1 VRPIIP
7 TLPFNIPDSKRP
19 LNPMMPIGA
28 RGATAG
34 PTGKEAGFFNISAT
48 GQPLSPIVNE
58 IVNFGWEYV
67 YHCHI
72 LSHEE
77 MDMMRPVSVHVT
89 SLPPTAPASLS
100 AIHMNDVSRKVVL
113 RWSDGTAVDYS
124 RPSTWGDRHNEIG
137 YRIERADLVNNR
149 PGAFSRV
156 GTALANSTTFTDSS
170 ADPAKTYVYRVTAWN
185 EGGETS
191 SDTLTVP
198 GVRLAR
204 VVVGA
209 NPASSTRGS
218 NVRFSVSVLPSS
230 GTGTPTGTVTLT
242 VSNPNTP
249 SPLVITATL
258 SRGGA
263 NIDTAL
269 LTGGVNTVVA
279 SYSGDATFLDAV
291 SAPITVQTA
300 PRATSTA
307 VASNLNPAPSGAPIT
322 YTAVVSG
329 GSLGTVTFTID
340 GVDGVPVPLAAGRA
354 TTVVPALSVGSHTVR
369 ATYSGSFNALGSTSP
384 TLTQTVAKATTRT
397 LLVASSSSAPVGSR
411 VTFTAAVSVVAPGAG
426 PPGGTVLFKG
436 DNGAVLAA
444 AVPVN
449 GSGQAV
455 FSTTSLAAGIR
466 QVVAVYSGSPTHNS
480 STSAVIKVTIR

>member
-1 VRPIIP
+1 
-7 TLPFNIPDSKRP
+7 
-19 LNPMMPIGA
+19 
-28 RGATAG
+28 
-34 PTGKEAGFFNISAT
+34 
-48 GQPLSPIVNE
+48 
-58 IVNFGWEYV
+58 
-67 YHCHI
+67 
-72 LSHEE
+72 
-77 MDMMRPVSVHVT
+77 MMRPVSVHVT

-100 AIHMNDVSRKVVL
+100 AIHMNDASRKVVL

-124 RPSTWGDRHNEIG
+124 RPSTWGDRRNEIG
-137 YRIERADLVNNR
+137 YRIERADMVNNR
-149 PGAFSRV
+149 PGAFSEV
-156 GTALANSTTFTDSS
+156 GAALANSTTFTDSS

-191 SDTLTVP
+191 SDTLTVL

-209 NPASSTRGS
+209 NPVSSTRGK
-218 NVRFSVSVLPSS
+218 NVRFSVNVLPSS

-258 SRGGA
+258 SRVGA

-307 VASNLNPAPSGAPIT
+307 VASNLNPAPSGATIT
-322 YTAVVSG
+322 YTAVVAG

-369 ATYSGSFNALGSTSP
+369 ATYSGSFNALGSSSP

-397 LLVASSSSAPVGSR
+397 VLVASPTSATAGSR
-411 VTFTAAVSVVAPGAG
+411 VTFTATVSVVAPGARI
-426 PPGGTVLFKG
+426 PGGTVLFKG
-436 DNGAVLAA
+436 DNGVVLGA
-444 AVPVN
+444 AVPVD

-455 FSTTSLAAGIR
+455 FSTTSLTAGIR
-466 QVVAVYSGSPTHNS
+466 QVSAVYSGSPTHNT